1 MPVANENRIPFMT
14 EPHVITIDGPSGAG
28 KGTVARLVAEA
39 LGYDLLDSG
48 ALYRIVGHAAHE
60 AGLDLNDGAA
70 VAALIPDL
78 DIRFLPSEQGVKV
91 MLNGKDV
98 SLAIRS
104 QQGADQASKVAV
116 HSPVRAALFDLQR
129 SFAKAPGLVA
139 DGRDMGTEVFT
150 DAATKVFLTA
160 SAEERAQRRHKQ
172 LLENGVDGSIA
183 RLLEEIKERDYRD
196 ENRAVAPLRAAEDSV
211 LIDSTKLSIDEV
223 VNLILQHAASI

>member
-1 MPVANENRIPFMT
+1 MKAR
-14 EPHVITIDGPSGAG
+14 VIAIDGPSGAG

-39 LGYDLLDSG
+39 LDYHLLDSG
-48 ALYRIVGHAAHE
+48 ALYRIVGYAAHLAQVSMSDGE
-60 AGLDLNDGAA
+60 ALAKLTATLEIEF
-70 VAALIPDL
+70 ALIEGEENVAV
-78 DIRFLPSEQGVKV
+78 I
-91 MLNGKDV
+91 LNGNDV
-98 SLAIRS
+98 TQAIRS
-104 QQGADQASKVAV
+104 QQGADFASKVAV
-116 HSPVRAALFDLQR
+116 HQPVRDALFEVQR

-150 DAATKVFLTA
+150 DAPLKVFLTA
-160 SAEERAQRRHKQ
+160 SAEERAQRRYKQ
-172 LLENGVDGSIA
+172 LLAKGESVSIA